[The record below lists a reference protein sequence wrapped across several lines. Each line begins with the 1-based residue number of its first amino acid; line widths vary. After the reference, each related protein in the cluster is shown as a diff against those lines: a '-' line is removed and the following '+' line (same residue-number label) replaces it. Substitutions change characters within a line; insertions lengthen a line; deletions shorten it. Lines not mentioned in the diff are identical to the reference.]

1 MDIIEVD
8 GKKMKSNIMFSAAQI
23 QTRVQE
29 LGEKIAADYPAG
41 TPITV
46 LIILNGAL
54 LFAADLVRHLPHPTE
69 IETMRLQSYHGME
82 STGIV
87 SLVGTEPVHLKDKHV
102 LVVEDIVDT
111 GRSIKKLTEILNKVG
126 CASIRTACLLDKPK
140 SHIENISVNYVGFS
154 IGPNFVIGYG
164 LDLDGLYRNLPY
176 IAELTPA

>member
-1 MDIIEVD
+1 MDFIDVG
-8 GKKMKSNIMFSAAQI
+8 GKKMKTNIMFSATQI
-23 QTRVQE
+23 QQRVE
-29 LGEKIAADYPAG
+29 ILGGQIAQDYAPG
-41 TPITV
+41 TTITV

-82 STGIV
+82 SSGTV
-87 SLVGTEPVHLKDKHV
+87 SLVGTEPVHLKGKHV

-111 GRSIKKLTEILNKVG
+111 GRSIQKLTEILANVG
-126 CASIRTACLLDKPK
+126 CASVKTASLLDKPN
-140 SHIENISVNYVGFS
+140 SHLVPVKVDYVGFS

-164 LDLDGLYRNLPY
+164 LDLDGVYRNLPY